1 MVQLVPTE
9 QRSLVRTLNNEKK
22 KKSVSV
28 AIFPLLVLRF
38 FLNLAFTLF
47 KGVISSLPKHF
58 FFCIFIRIRLFVLPR

>member
-9 QRSLVRTLNNEKK
+9 QRSLVRTLNNE

-47 KGVISSLPKHF
+47 KGVISSVPKHF